1 MDLLLIVSAI
11 AGFGCAIGH
20 SYLSERYIL
29 RPLYAAT
36 NGNRILE
43 NAVNRRLMY
52 AMWHLPSIAWS
63 LVAAATLWLYFSPQS
78 FDSTARTLLL
88 YFGLGIYV
96 PAVLWNAIAFRG
108 PHVGNILLTIA
119 SLALWFGV
127 NG

>member
-1 MDLLLIVSAI
+1 MTQLLIVSAI
-11 AGFGCAIGH
+11 AGLGSAIGH

-29 RPLYAAT
+29 RALFAAT

-43 NAVNRRLMY
+43 NPVNRRLMY

-63 LVAAATLWLYFSPQS
+63 LVAAATLWLYFEPQA
-78 FDSTARTLLL
+78 FDATARILLVG
-88 YFGLGIYV
+88 FGFGIYM
-96 PAVLWNAIAFRG
+96 PAALWNAIAFRR

-119 SLALWFGV
+119 SLALLFGA

>member
-1 MDLLLIVSAI
+1 MNLLLIVSAI

-36 NGNRILE
+36 NGNRILD
-43 NAVNRRLMY
+43 NPVNRRLMY
-52 AMWHLPSIAWS
+52 AMWHMPSIAWS
-63 LVAAATLWLYFSPQS
+63 LVAAATLWLFFEPQS
-78 FDSTARTLLL
+78 FDATARTLLL
-88 YFGLGIYV
+88 YFGIGIYM
-96 PAVLWNAIAFRG
+96 PAALWNAIAFRG